1 MIKRALISVY
11 EKKGLG
17 DLVKKLCEF
26 GVKILSSRGTG
37 EKLRELGYPVT
48 DIITY
53 TGYPE
58 MPDALVKTLHPQ
70 IHGGILLNPSNPIH
84 HAYMKEQGIEKI
96 DMVVVNFYPLPKM
109 KTYNDIMLRDAAK
122 HIDIGG
128 PALARAAAKA
138 AFLYETLTVVTDADQ
153 YKLVINELEKNL
165 HALGIF
171 HVERNAALVAVCVL
185 KVIVI
190 ALHMEFSLDRL
201 HVASGRIA
209 FYRFYFDYFGSEI
222 SQPHSSDRSLLE
234 CSDFN
239 NLNSRQR
246 SLRHGIPPDYFHGK
260 GIGMPIP

>member
-26 GVKILSSRGTG
+26 GVKILSSGGTG

-109 KTYNDIMLRDAAK
+109 KTYDDIMLRDAAK

-138 AFLYETLTVVTDADQ
+138 ALLYETLTVVTDTDQ
-153 YKLVINELEKNL
+153 YKLVIHELEKNKGKISDETKRML
-165 HALGIF
+165 ALKTF
-171 HVERNAALVAVCVL
+171 EKTKSYDEA
-185 KVIVI
+185 I
-190 ALHMEFSLDRL
+190 A
-201 HVASGRIA
+201 
-209 FYRFYFDYFGSEI
+209 
-222 SQPHSSDRSLLE
+222 SLL
-234 CSDFN
+234 SKI
-239 NLNSRQR
+239 SRLEDR
-246 SLRHGIPPDYFHGK
+246 KELIEILKRENKLESS
-260 GIGMPIP
+260 